1 VIHDT
6 IVSLSLCAY
15 IMKRHP
21 HEKAVGIVDKMEEM
35 STIAER
41 SDWVLVILG
50 SGNIIKKIRIY

>member
-35 STIAER
+35 STRAE
-41 SDWVLVILG
+41 SDWVLVLLG
-50 SGNIIKKIRIY
+50 SGNIIKIRI